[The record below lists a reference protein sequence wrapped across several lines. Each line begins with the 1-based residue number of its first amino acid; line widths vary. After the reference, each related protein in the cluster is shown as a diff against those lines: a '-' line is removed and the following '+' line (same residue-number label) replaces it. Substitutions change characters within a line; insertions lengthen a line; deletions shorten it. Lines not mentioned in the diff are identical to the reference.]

1 MSHQVLCEPSI
12 VSSTKYCLCQC
23 QVWSNKV
30 SSINQVLCAH
40 QAWSLPLPHHIIILS
55 SIRYYLP
62 TVWSGCQECD
72 CYKCTCQGPN
82 TLALGTSKRGGESV
96 YNCYGDLDLRLENI
110 CRGIEAELS
119 APGIDTI
126 QLFAWFNER
135 LFFVEFVFQILNIR
149 NLSRSGGRDVWIGAN
164 WDPGD

>member
-12 VSSTKYCLCQC
+12 VSSTKYCLCHC
-23 QVWSNKV
+23 QVWSNKM
-30 SSINQVLCAH
+30 SSIMCAPGSIT
-40 QAWSLPLPHHIIILS
+40 ALARSYYHIIIDKVLS
-55 SIRYYLP
+55 P
-62 TVWSGCQECD
+62 AVWSECQECD

-82 TLALGTSKRGGESV
+82 TLALGTSKWGGEPV

-110 CRGIEAELS
+110 WRGIEAELS

-149 NLSRSGGRDVWIGAN
+149 NLSRSGGRVVWIGAN

>member
-1 MSHQVLCEPSI
+1 MKIFETRPGASWYIEE
-12 VSSTKYCLCQC
+12 
-23 QVWSNKV
+23 SNKIAFLEIQAQISPLECLKV
-30 SSINQVLCAH
+30 KLPRYRHTVAPTHFQKQVGRGTWL
-40 QAWSLPLPHHIIILS
+40 
-55 SIRYYLP
+55 
-62 TVWSGCQECD
+62 
-72 CYKCTCQGPN
+72 GPN
-82 TLALGTSKRGGESV
+82 TLALGTSKWGGEPV

-110 CRGIEAELS
+110 WRGIEAELS

-149 NLSRSGGRDVWIGAN
+149 NLSRSGGREVWIGAN